1 MVLNN
6 LLVTKIV
13 RKSNTLM
20 LPICFPYASN
30 VSKMSAYRRDYHETK
45 CISFLMKN
53 GEFLQKHK
61 EVWDKFSNSFKKRFD
76 CDPVYNEKSMK
87 TKFYEGK
94 INTYFQVTKV
104 PKVGFQYLCLLCI
117 GKFCFCI

>member
-1 MVLNN
+1 MFLNN

-13 RKSNTLM
+13 KKNKTVM

-30 VSKMSAYRRDYHETK
+30 VSEMSAYRRDFHETK
-45 CISFLMKN
+45 CISFLMRN
-53 GEFLQKHK
+53 GEFLQKYK
-61 EVWDKFSNSFKKRFD
+61 EIWDKVRYD

-117 GKFCFCI
+117 GKFCLCT